1 MRGGIMPPMQ
11 AQDQLI
17 PQRIRRPEEETEQE
31 PPYRVIVHNDDVTPM
46 EFVTHV
52 LVTVFL
58 VPQENALTI
67 MYTAHLNG
75 AAYVQTLPKA
85 EAKKR
90 INKAHFAARMRGY
103 PLEFSMEPE

>member
-1 MRGGIMPPMQ
+1 MPPMQ
-11 AQDQLI
+11 VLGQLV
-17 PQRIRRPEEETEQE
+17 PQKIRPPAEEPELE
-31 PPYRVIVHNDDVTPM
+31 PPYRVIIHNDDVTPM
-46 EFVTHV
+46 EFVTHI
-52 LVTVFL
+52 LVTIFFI
-58 VPQENALTI
+58 PQENAVTI

-90 INKAHFAARMRGY
+90 INKAHFAARMQRY

>member
-1 MRGGIMPPMQ
+1 MPPMQ
-11 AQDQLI
+11 VQDQLV
-17 PQRIRRPEEETEQE
+17 PQRIRRPKEDSETE

-46 EFVTHV
+46 EFVIHILT
-52 LVTVFL
+52 TVFL
-58 VPQENALTI
+58 VPYENAVTI

-75 AAYVQTLPKA
+75 AAYVQTLPKP

-90 INKAHFAARMRGY
+90 INKAHFAARMQGY